1 MTNHLTDDQ
10 LQDVLDGVLEAAE
23 REAFGAHLAAC
34 PDCTAQLARVRA
46 LVVETRALPPSID
59 PPRDLFPAVRSRIG
73 EGKVLQ
79 LSRRRQR
86 WRSLAAAVLLIAA
99 SSTVTML
106 MLKGRSPGVS
116 AAALPPAVS
125 VMEANY
131 VQAVDDLQ
139 HQLNQTPGLSPA
151 TVAVVKRNLAIID
164 QAIRESRDA
173 LARDPANGD
182 LARILWT
189 TYQQK
194 LDLLQRATR
203 LASS

>member
-1 MTNHLTDDQ
+1 MTTHLTDDQ
-10 LQDVLDGVLEAAE
+10 LQDVLDGVLDGAE
-23 REAFGAHLAAC
+23 RAAFGAHFAAC
-34 PDCTAQLARVRA
+34 PECTARLVRLRA
-46 LVVETRALPPSID
+46 MVAETRALPKSID

-73 EGKVLQ
+73 EARMLR

-99 SSTVTML
+99 SSAVTML
-106 MLKGRSPGVS
+106 MLHGRAPRMS
-116 AAALPPAVS
+116 AAVLPPAVS

-139 HQLNQTPGLSPA
+139 HELDAAHGLSPA

-164 QAIRESRDA
+164 QAIRESRAA
-173 LARDPANGD
+173 LAHDPANGN